1 MLTLSLNSEAHLCAF
16 RLFAGAIR
24 TRTPLGGKVYRI
36 SRDLLK
42 RVTSHR
48 IMKYSLHFL
57 RILNSAYRVYG
68 GCRVECGS
76 VAEVEKRWHFKTHQ
90 RLVIVSQQINYVS

>member
-1 MLTLSLNSEAHLCAF
+1 MGIGQPSPAPILT
-16 RLFAGAIR
+16 
-24 TRTPLGGKVYRI
+24 
-36 SRDLLK
+36 DLLK

-76 VAEVEKRWHFKTHQ
+76 VVEVEKGGISRHT
-90 RLVIVSQQINYVS
+90 RG